1 MKKLIASLIAILS
14 LVACSQRDSTD
25 LLSKLVGSWHLVS
38 AESKAQTPDSYISFK
53 KDNTFALYQ
62 QNDEGNY
69 VKYTGTFI
77 LVGNQ
82 ISGKYDNGG
91 TAAIWNASSSIS
103 LSSDGKS
110 LSLTSDDDL
119 QEVMSFQKEA
129 IPMSIIAVV
138 VPWDDVNQ
146 SN

>member
-62 QNDEGNY
+62 QNDERNY
-69 VKYTGTFI
+69 VKYTATFI
-77 LVGNQ
+77 LVAHQ
-82 ISGKYDNGG
+82 ISRKYDNAV
-91 TAAIWNASSSIS
+91 TAAISNAAPSIS
-103 LSSDGKS
+103 LS
-110 LSLTSDDDL
+110 
-119 QEVMSFQKEA
+119 
-129 IPMSIIAVV
+129 
-138 VPWDDVNQ
+138 
-146 SN
+146 